1 MVQQMPVKNEINQ
14 TEMVEGLLNKK
25 TNWITMVHEILK
37 TKVKKADKEK
47 NKKYL

>member
-14 TEMVEGLLNKK
+14 TEMVQGLLNKK

-37 TKVKKADKEK
+37 TKVKKADKDK
-47 NKKYL
+47 NKKYF